1 MACIRMEKIERIE
14 AKDKVINIS
23 YLNSNQY
30 LRINH
35 NNRISSNKNKK
46 YNTLD
51 ITIKRR
57 YNKATKITE
66 TKNK

>member
-30 LRINH
+30 LRINQ
-35 NNRISSNKNKK
+35 NNRISGNKNKK
-46 YNTLD
+46 
-51 ITIKRR
+51 I
-57 YNKATKITE
+57 
-66 TKNK
+66 